1 MQLEHVTAWWVAGLF
16 AAYAS
21 FLSIQLMRRHLKN
34 YTQPAIQKYIIRIA
48 LMVPVCTLSFL
59 PLFPLVFLTLLT
71 TNTGICDWLLAFSTI
86 QGACVVHWLITRLV
100 CLENSKE
107 EGIVRTKGKFREEDR
122 TNSRSIRT
130 GIMLFALIPEQ
141 NVCWIVTRLVIYRRS
156 EEKRA
161 RRGYTVKFSNHKY
174 LSKKTEK

>member
-1 MQLEHVTAWWVAGLF
+1 MLQPGGWQGSLLPMPAFSPFNSWDDIWRIIHSLLSKNILSALPWWF
-16 AAYAS
+16 QYAPS
-21 FLSIQLMRRHLKN
+21 LSS
-34 YTQPAIQKYIIRIA
+34 P
-48 LMVPVCTLSFL
+48 
-59 PLFPLVFLTLLT
+59 LLT

-174 LSKKTEK
+174 LSKKRKNNEDD